1 MLEMILYGV
10 GFFLVT
16 IGIQAFLH
24 KVRKNGNM
32 GQSGLFTGL
41 ITVISICVLGLIMYK
56 IAMLAAVIGF
66 VIADEI
72 GKKMGWHD

>member
-1 MLEMILYGV
+1 MLEIILYGV

-24 KVRKNGNM
+24 KVRKNGNN
-32 GQSGLFTGL
+32 GSTGIWTGMVTT
-41 ITVISICVLGLIMYK
+41 ITICILGIYMRNISF
-56 IAMLAAVIGF
+56 LAAIMGF

-72 GKKMGWHD
+72 GKKMRWHD